1 VNPANMLNQLAE
13 PASVSAALFRLE
25 DYEGIPE
32 APTFV
37 DLLFGDLD

>member
-1 VNPANMLNQLAE
+1 VNPADMHNQLAE
-13 PASVSAALFRLE
+13 PAAMNAALFRLV